1 MNDTPNSN
9 RTHIAVFGRRNVGKS
24 SIINAIA
31 NQNVAIVSDN
41 AGTTT
46 DPVKKAIEINK
57 IGACVIVDTAGF
69 DDEGELGSLRIEKT
83 KKISESTDIALLV
96 FDGSIFDGSVFDRS
110 IENKDYLLE
119 LKWKN
124 QLSELGIPIIAVI
137 NKIDLKRNY
146 KIMEQNIKEIFDI
159 DCVLISAIKKINIDI
174 LIETIIKNL
183 KESISKDDEI
193 GIVEHIVGEDDTVLL
208 VMPQDIQAPKG
219 RLILPQ
225 VQTIRDILDNK
236 AIVICVSFD
245 KLEIALKSLN
255 KPPKVIITDSQV
267 FKEVEKLKP
276 EESAL
281 TSFSVLFARYKGDEK
296 IYKKGADFIDNL
308 NKESKI
314 LIAESC
320 THIPLE
326 GDIGRVKIPNMLKN
340 KFGFAFDIDYTAGA
354 DFPSDLSKY
363 DLIIHC
369 GGCMGTRRQILNRIR
384 LCEKQNKPITN
395 YGMAIAKINGVNYI

>member
-9 RTHIAVFGRRNVGKS
+9 RTHIAIFGRRNAGKS

-31 NQNVAIVSDN
+31 NQDIAIVSDT

-46 DPVKKAIEINK
+46 DPVKKAIEING
-57 IGACVIVDTAGF
+57 IGACTIVDTAGF
-69 DDEGELGSLRIEKT
+69 DDEGELGALRIERT
-83 KKISESTDIALLV
+83 KKIMESSDIALLV
-96 FDGSIFDGSVFDRS
+96 FDASFID
-110 IENKDYLLE
+110 NDYSLE

-124 QLSELGIPIIAVI
+124 KLESLEIPVIAVL
-137 NKIDLKRNY
+137 NKIDLNADY
-146 KIMEQNIKEIFDI
+146 KNTEEDIKEIFNLET
-159 DCVLISAIKKINIDI
+159 VSISAINSNNKINIDK
-174 LIETIIKNL
+174 LIETIKLTIPKTEEISITGHIIK
-183 KESISKDDEI
+183 
-193 GIVEHIVGEDDTVLL
+193 EDDIVML

-236 AIVICVSFD
+236 AVIMASTFD
-245 KLEIALKSLN
+245 KFENALKALS
-255 KPPKVIITDSQV
+255 KAPKVIITDSQV

-276 EESAL
+276 KESLL

-308 NKESKI
+308 TNDSKI

-326 GDIGRVKIPNMLKN
+326 GDIGRVKIPNLLKK
-340 KFGFAFDIDYTAGA
+340 KFGFEFDIDYVAGN
-354 DFPSDLSKY
+354 DFPDDLSKY
-363 DLIIHC
+363 DLVIHC
-369 GGCMGTRRQILNRIR
+369 GGCMGTRKHILNRIR
-384 LCEKQNKPITN
+384 ICEEQNVPITN
-395 YGMAIAKINGVNYI
+395 YGMTIAKINGVKYI

>member
-9 RTHIAVFGRRNVGKS
+9 RTHIAIFGRTNAGKS

-31 NQNVAIVSDN
+31 NQNVAIVSDK

-69 DDEGELGSLRIEKT
+69 DDNGDLGLLRIEKT
-83 KKISESTDIALLV
+83 KKIAEKTDIALLV
-96 FDGSIFDGSVFDRS
+96 FDCNIK
-110 IENKDYLLE
+110 NNDYVLE

-124 QLSELGIPIIAVI
+124 QLSEFGIPIIAVI
-137 NKIDLKRNY
+137 NKIDLNQNY
-146 KIMEQNIKEIFDI
+146 KIVEQNIKEIFDI
-159 DCVLISAIKKINIDI
+159 DCVSISVNKKINIDI
-174 LIETIIKNL
+174 LIETIKNN
-183 KESISKDDEI
+183 ISKEDEI
-193 GIVEHIVGEDDTVLL
+193 SIVGHIIKEDDIVLL

-236 AIVICVSFD
+236 AIVIGATFD
-245 KLEIALKSLN
+245 KFENALKSLN

-276 EESAL
+276 KESAL

-320 THIPLE
+320 AHIPLE

-340 KFGFAFDIDYTAGA
+340 KFGFAFDIDYTTGE

-369 GGCMGTRRQILNRIR
+369 GGCMGTRKHILNRIK
-384 LCEKQNKPITN
+384 LCERQNKPITN

>member
-9 RTHIAVFGRRNVGKS
+9 RTHIAIFGRRNAGKS

-69 DDEGELGSLRIEKT
+69 DDDGELGLLRIEKT
-83 KKISESTDIALLV
+83 KKIIESTDIALLV
-96 FDGSIFDGSVFDRS
+96 FDCDS
-110 IENKDYLLE
+110 ENNDYLLE

-124 QLSELGIPIIAVI
+124 ELSEFGIPIIAVI
-137 NKIDLKRNY
+137 NKIDLNKNY
-146 KIMEQNIKEIFDI
+146 KIVEQNIKEIFDI
-159 DCVLISAIKKINIDI
+159 DCVPISANKKINIDI
-174 LIETIIKNL
+174 LIETIKNNL
-183 KESISKDDEI
+183 SKEDEI
-193 GIVEHIVGEDDTVLL
+193 SIVGHIVGEDDIVLL

-236 AIVICVSFD
+236 AIVIGATFD
-245 KLEIALKSLN
+245 KFETALKSLN

-267 FKEVEKLKP
+267 FKEVERLKP
-276 EESAL
+276 KESAL

-308 NKESKI
+308 NKKSKI

-320 THIPLE
+320 SHIPLE

-369 GGCMGTRRQILNRIR
+369 GGCMGTRRQILNRIK

>member
-1 MNDTPNSN
+1 MKDTPNSN
-9 RTHIAVFGRRNVGKS
+9 RTHIAIFGRRNAGKS
-24 SIINAIA
+24 SIINALS

-69 DDEGELGSLRIEKT
+69 DDDGELGLLRIEKT
-83 KKISESTDIALLV
+83 KKIIESTDIALLV
-96 FDGSIFDGSVFDRS
+96 FDCDS
-110 IENKDYLLE
+110 ENNDYLLE

-124 QLSELGIPIIAVI
+124 ELSEFGIPIIAVI
-137 NKIDLKRNY
+137 NKIDLNKNY
-146 KIMEQNIKEIFDI
+146 KIVEQNIKEIFDI
-159 DCVLISAIKKINIDI
+159 DCAPISANKKINIDI
-174 LIETIIKNL
+174 LIETIKNNL
-183 KESISKDDEI
+183 SKEDEI
-193 GIVEHIVGEDDTVLL
+193 SIVGHIVGEDDIVLL

-236 AIVICVSFD
+236 AIVIGATFD
-245 KLEIALKSLN
+245 KFETALKSLN

-267 FKEVEKLKP
+267 FKEVERLKP
-276 EESAL
+276 KESAL

-308 NKESKI
+308 NKKSKI

-320 THIPLE
+320 SHIPLE

-369 GGCMGTRRQILNRIR
+369 GGCMGTRRQILNRIK

>member
-9 RTHIAVFGRRNVGKS
+9 RTHIAIFGRTNAGKS

-31 NQNVAIVSDN
+31 NQNVAIVSDK

-69 DDEGELGSLRIEKT
+69 DDNGDLGLLRIEKT
-83 KKISESTDIALLV
+83 KKIAEKTDIALLV
-96 FDGSIFDGSVFDRS
+96 FDCNIK
-110 IENKDYLLE
+110 NNDYILE

-124 QLSELGIPIIAVI
+124 QLSEFGIPIIAVI
-137 NKIDLKRNY
+137 NKIDLNQNY
-146 KIMEQNIKEIFDI
+146 KIVEQNIKEIFDI
-159 DCVLISAIKKINIDI
+159 DCVSISVNKKINIDI
-174 LIETIIKNL
+174 LIETIKNN
-183 KESISKDDEI
+183 ISKEDEI
-193 GIVEHIVGEDDTVLL
+193 SIVGHVIKEDDIVLL

-236 AIVICVSFD
+236 AIVIGATFD
-245 KLEIALKSLN
+245 KFENALKSLN

-276 EESAL
+276 KESAL

-320 THIPLE
+320 AHIPLE

-340 KFGFAFDIDYTAGA
+340 KFGFAFDIDYTTGE
-354 DFPSDLSKY
+354 DFPTDLSKY

-369 GGCMGTRRQILNRIR
+369 GGCMGTRKHILNRIK
-384 LCEKQNKPITN
+384 LCERQNKPITN

>member
-9 RTHIAVFGRRNVGKS
+9 RTHIAIFGRRNAGKS

-69 DDEGELGSLRIEKT
+69 DDDGELGLLRIEKT
-83 KKISESTDIALLV
+83 KKIIESTDIALLV
-96 FDGSIFDGSVFDRS
+96 FDCDS
-110 IENKDYLLE
+110 ENNDYILE

-124 QLSELGIPIIAVI
+124 ELSEFGIPIVAVI
-137 NKIDLKRNY
+137 NKIDLNKNY
-146 KIMEQNIKEIFDI
+146 KIVEQNIKEIFDI
-159 DCVLISAIKKINIDI
+159 DCVPISANKKINIDI
-174 LIETIIKNL
+174 LIETIKNNL
-183 KESISKDDEI
+183 SKEDEI
-193 GIVEHIVGEDDTVLL
+193 SIVGHIVGEDDIVLL

-236 AIVICVSFD
+236 AIVIGATFD
-245 KLEIALKSLN
+245 KFETALKSLN

-267 FKEVEKLKP
+267 FKEVERLKP
-276 EESAL
+276 KESAL

-296 IYKKGADFIDNL
+296 IYKEGADFIDNL
-308 NKESKI
+308 NKKSKI

-320 THIPLE
+320 SHIPIE

-369 GGCMGTRRQILNRIR
+369 GGCMGTRRQILNRIK

>member
-9 RTHIAVFGRRNVGKS
+9 RTHIAIFGRRNAGKS
-24 SIINAIA
+24 SIINALS

-69 DDEGELGSLRIEKT
+69 DDDGELGLLRIEKT
-83 KKISESTDIALLV
+83 KKIIESTDIALLV
-96 FDGSIFDGSVFDRS
+96 FDCDS
-110 IENKDYLLE
+110 ENNDYLLE

-124 QLSELGIPIIAVI
+124 KLSEFGIPIVAVI
-137 NKIDLKRNY
+137 NKIDLNKNY
-146 KIMEQNIKEIFDI
+146 KIVEQNIKEIFDI
-159 DCVLISAIKKINIDI
+159 DCAPISANKKINIDI
-174 LIETIIKNL
+174 LIETIKNNL
-183 KESISKDDEI
+183 SKEDEI
-193 GIVEHIVGEDDTVLL
+193 SIVGHIVGEDDIVLL

-236 AIVICVSFD
+236 AIVIGATFD
-245 KLEIALKSLN
+245 KFEKALKSLN

-267 FKEVEKLKP
+267 FKEVERLKP
-276 EESAL
+276 KESAL

-308 NKESKI
+308 NKKSKI

-320 THIPLE
+320 SHIPLE

-369 GGCMGTRRQILNRIR
+369 GGCMGTRRQILNRIK

>member
-9 RTHIAVFGRRNVGKS
+9 RTHITIFGRRNAGKS
-24 SIINAIA
+24 SIINAMA

-69 DDEGELGSLRIEKT
+69 DDDGELGLLRIEKT
-83 KKISESTDIALLV
+83 KKIAESTDIALLV
-96 FDGSIFDGSVFDRS
+96 FNCWNEN
-110 IENKDYLLE
+110 IENEDYLLE
-119 LKWKN
+119 LEWKN
-124 QLSELGIPIIAVI
+124 KLSEFGIPIIAVI
-137 NKIDLKRNY
+137 NKIDLNKNY
-146 KIMEQNIKEIFDI
+146 KIVEQNIKDIFDI
-159 DCVLISAIKKINIDI
+159 DCVSISANKKISIDI
-174 LIETIIKNL
+174 LIEAIKNN
-183 KESISKDDEI
+183 ISKEDEI
-193 GIVEHIVGEDDTVLL
+193 SIVGHIVGEDDIVLL

-236 AIVICVSFD
+236 AIVIGATFD
-245 KLEIALKSLN
+245 KFEIALKSLK

-276 EESAL
+276 KESAL

-308 NKESKI
+308 NKKSKI

-320 THIPLE
+320 SHIPLE

-354 DFPSDLSKY
+354 DFPRDLSKY

>member
-9 RTHIAVFGRRNVGKS
+9 RTHIAIFGRRNAGKS
-24 SIINAIA
+24 SIINALS

-69 DDEGELGSLRIEKT
+69 DDDGELGLLRIEKT
-83 KKISESTDIALLV
+83 KKIIESTDIALLV
-96 FDGSIFDGSVFDRS
+96 FDCDS
-110 IENKDYLLE
+110 ENNDYLLE

-124 QLSELGIPIIAVI
+124 ELSEFGIPIIAVI
-137 NKIDLKRNY
+137 NKIDLNKNY
-146 KIMEQNIKEIFDI
+146 KIVEQNIKEIFDI
-159 DCVLISAIKKINIDI
+159 DCVSISANKKINIDI
-174 LIETIIKNL
+174 LIETIKNNL
-183 KESISKDDEI
+183 SREDEI
-193 GIVEHIVGEDDTVLL
+193 SIVGHIVGENDIVLL

-236 AIVICVSFD
+236 AIVIGATFD
-245 KLEIALKSLN
+245 KFETALKSLN

-267 FKEVEKLKP
+267 FKEVERLKP
-276 EESAL
+276 KESAL

-308 NKESKI
+308 NKKSKI

-320 THIPLE
+320 SHIPLE

>member
-9 RTHIAVFGRRNVGKS
+9 RTHIAIFGRRNAGKS

-69 DDEGELGSLRIEKT
+69 DDDGELGLLRIEKT
-83 KKISESTDIALLV
+83 KKIIESTDIALLV
-96 FDGSIFDGSVFDRS
+96 FDCDS
-110 IENKDYLLE
+110 ENNDYILE

-124 QLSELGIPIIAVI
+124 ELSEFGITIIAVI
-137 NKIDLKRNY
+137 NKIDLNKNY
-146 KIMEQNIKEIFDI
+146 KIVEQNIKEIFDI
-159 DCVLISAIKKINIDI
+159 DCVPISANKKINIDI
-174 LIETIIKNL
+174 LIETIKNNL
-183 KESISKDDEI
+183 SKEDEI
-193 GIVEHIVGEDDTVLL
+193 SIVGHIVGEDDIVLL

-236 AIVICVSFD
+236 AIVIGATFD
-245 KLEIALKSLN
+245 KFETALKSLN

-267 FKEVEKLKP
+267 FKEVERLKP
-276 EESAL
+276 KESAL

-308 NKESKI
+308 NKKSKI

-320 THIPLE
+320 SHIPLE

-369 GGCMGTRRQILNRIR
+369 GGCMGTRRQILNRIK

>member
-9 RTHIAVFGRRNVGKS
+9 RTHIAIFGKTNAGKS

-31 NQNVAIVSDN
+31 NQNVAIVSDK

-69 DDEGELGSLRIEKT
+69 DDNGDLGLLRIEKT
-83 KKISESTDIALLV
+83 KKIAEKTDIALLV
-96 FDGSIFDGSVFDRS
+96 FDCNIK
-110 IENKDYLLE
+110 NNDYILE

-124 QLSELGIPIIAVI
+124 QLSEFGIPIIAVI
-137 NKIDLKRNY
+137 NKIDLNQNY
-146 KIMEQNIKEIFDI
+146 KIVEQNIKEIFDI
-159 DCVLISAIKKINIDI
+159 DCVSISVNKKINIDI
-174 LIETIIKNL
+174 LIETIKNN
-183 KESISKDDEI
+183 ISKENEI
-193 GIVEHIVGEDDTVLL
+193 SIVGHIIKEDDIVLL

-236 AIVICVSFD
+236 AIVIGATFD
-245 KLEIALKSLN
+245 KFENALKSLN

-276 EESAL
+276 KESAL

-320 THIPLE
+320 AHIPLE

-340 KFGFAFDIDYTAGA
+340 KFGFAFDIDYTTGE

-369 GGCMGTRRQILNRIR
+369 GGCMGTRKHILNRIR
-384 LCEKQNKPITN
+384 LCERQNKPITN

>member
-9 RTHIAVFGRRNVGKS
+9 RTHISIFGRTNAGKS
-24 SIINAIA
+24 SIINSIA
-31 NQNVAIVSDN
+31 NQNVAIVSDK

-69 DDEGELGSLRIEKT
+69 DDNGDLGLLRIEKT
-83 KKISESTDIALLV
+83 KKIAEKTDIALLV
-96 FDGSIFDGSVFDRS
+96 FDCNIK
-110 IENKDYLLE
+110 NNDYILE

-124 QLSELGIPIIAVI
+124 QLSEFGIPIIAVI
-137 NKIDLKRNY
+137 NKIDLNQNY
-146 KIMEQNIKEIFDI
+146 KIVEQNIKEIFDI
-159 DCVLISAIKKINIDI
+159 DCVSISANKKINIDN
-174 LIETIIKNL
+174 LIETIKNN
-183 KESISKDDEI
+183 ISKEDEI
-193 GIVEHIVGEDDTVLL
+193 SIVGHIIKEDDIVLL

-236 AIVICVSFD
+236 AIVIGATFD
-245 KLEIALKSLN
+245 KFENALKSLN

-276 EESAL
+276 KESAL

-320 THIPLE
+320 AHIPLE

-340 KFGFAFDIDYTAGA
+340 KFGFAFDIDYTTGE

-369 GGCMGTRRQILNRIR
+369 GGCMGTRKHILNRIR
-384 LCEKQNKPITN
+384 LCERQNKPITN

>member
-9 RTHIAVFGRRNVGKS
+9 RTHIAIFGRRNAGKS

-31 NQNVAIVSDN
+31 NQYIAIVSDT

-46 DPVKKAIEINK
+46 DPVKKAIEING

-69 DDEGELGSLRIEKT
+69 DDDGELGALRIERT
-83 KKISESTDIALLV
+83 KKIMESSDIALFV
-96 FDGSIFDGSVFDRS
+96 FDASFI
-110 IENKDYLLE
+110 NNDYSLE

-124 QLSELGIPIIAVI
+124 KLESLEIPIIAVL
-137 NKIDLKRNY
+137 NKIDLNADY
-146 KIMEQNIKEIFDI
+146 KNIEQNIKEIFNLET
-159 DCVLISAIKKINIDI
+159 VSISAYNKINIDK
-174 LIETIIKNL
+174 LIDAIKLTIPKTEEISITGHIIK
-183 KESISKDDEI
+183 
-193 GIVEHIVGEDDTVLL
+193 EDDIVML

-236 AIVICVSFD
+236 AVIIASTFD
-245 KLEIALKSLN
+245 KFENALKALS
-255 KPPKVIITDSQV
+255 KAPKVIITDSQV

-276 EESAL
+276 KESLL

-308 NKESKI
+308 TKDSKI

-326 GDIGRVKIPNMLKN
+326 GDIGRVKIPNLLKN
-340 KFGFAFDIDYTAGA
+340 KFGFEFDIDYVAGN
-354 DFPSDLSKY
+354 DFPNDLSKY
-363 DLIIHC
+363 DLVIHC
-369 GGCMGTRRQILNRIR
+369 GGCMGTRKHILNRIR
-384 LCEKQNKPITN
+384 ICEEQNIPITN
-395 YGMAIAKINGVNYI
+395 YGMTIAKINGVQYI

>member
-9 RTHIAVFGRRNVGKS
+9 RTHIAIFGRRNAGKS
-24 SIINAIA
+24 SIINAMA

-69 DDEGELGSLRIEKT
+69 DDSGELGLLRIEKT
-83 KKISESTDIALLV
+83 KKIAESTDIALLV
-96 FDGSIFDGSVFDRS
+96 FDCGGEN
-110 IENKDYLLE
+110 IENEDYLLE
-119 LKWKN
+119 LEWKN
-124 QLSELGIPIIAVI
+124 KLSEFGIPIIAVI
-137 NKIDLKRNY
+137 NKIDLNKNY
-146 KIMEQNIKEIFDI
+146 KILEQNIKDIFDI
-159 DCVLISAIKKINIDI
+159 DCVSISANKKINIDI
-174 LIETIIKNL
+174 LIEAIKNN
-183 KESISKDDEI
+183 ISKEDEI
-193 GIVEHIVGEDDTVLL
+193 SIVGHIVGEDDIVLL

-236 AIVICVSFD
+236 AIVIGATFD
-245 KLEIALKSLN
+245 KFEIALKSLN

-276 EESAL
+276 KESAL

-296 IYKKGADFIDNL
+296 IYKRGADFIDNL
-308 NKESKI
+308 NKKSKI

-320 THIPLE
+320 SHIPLE

>member
-9 RTHIAVFGRRNVGKS
+9 RTHIAIFGRRNAGKS
-24 SIINAIA
+24 SIINAMA

-69 DDEGELGSLRIEKT
+69 DDDGELGLLRIEKT
-83 KKISESTDIALLV
+83 KKIAESTDIALLV
-96 FDGSIFDGSVFDRS
+96 FDCGTEN
-110 IENKDYLLE
+110 IENEDYILE
-119 LKWKN
+119 LEWKN
-124 QLSELGIPIIAVI
+124 KLSEFGIPIIAVI
-137 NKIDLKRNY
+137 NKIDFNKNY
-146 KIMEQNIKEIFDI
+146 KTVEQNIKYIFDI
-159 DCVLISAIKKINIDI
+159 DCVSISANKKMNIDI
-174 LIETIIKNL
+174 LIEAIKNN
-183 KESISKDDEI
+183 ISKEDEI
-193 GIVEHIVGEDDTVLL
+193 SIVGHIVGEDDIVLL

-236 AIVICVSFD
+236 AIVIGSTFD
-245 KLEIALKSLN
+245 KFEIALKSLK

-276 EESAL
+276 KESAL

-308 NKESKI
+308 NKKSKI

-320 THIPLE
+320 SHIPLE

-340 KFGFAFDIDYTAGA
+340 KFGFAFDIEYTAGA

>member
-9 RTHIAVFGRRNVGKS
+9 RTHIAIFGRTNAGKS

-31 NQNVAIVSDN
+31 NQNVAIVSEN

-69 DDEGELGSLRIEKT
+69 DDEGELGLLRIEKT
-83 KKISESTDIALLV
+83 KKIAEKTDIALLV
-96 FDGSIFDGSVFDRS
+96 FDCNIK
-110 IENKDYLLE
+110 NNDYILE

-124 QLSELGIPIIAVI
+124 QLSEFGIPIIAVI
-137 NKIDLKRNY
+137 NKIDLNQNY
-146 KIMEQNIKEIFDI
+146 KIVEQNIKEIFDI
-159 DCVLISAIKKINIDI
+159 DCVSISVNKKINIDI
-174 LIETIIKNL
+174 LIETIKNN
-183 KESISKDDEI
+183 ISKEDEI
-193 GIVEHIVGEDDTVLL
+193 SIVGHIIKEDDIVLL

-236 AIVICVSFD
+236 AIVIGATFD
-245 KLEIALKSLN
+245 KFENALKSLN

-276 EESAL
+276 KESAL

-340 KFGFAFDIDYTAGA
+340 KFGFTFDIDYTTGE

-369 GGCMGTRRQILNRIR
+369 GGCMGTRKHILNRIR
-384 LCEKQNKPITN
+384 LCERQNKPITN
-395 YGMAIAKINGVNYI
+395 YGMAIAKINGVSYI

>member
-9 RTHIAVFGRRNVGKS
+9 RTHIAIFGRTNAGKS

-31 NQNVAIVSDN
+31 NQNVAIVSDK

-69 DDEGELGSLRIEKT
+69 DDNGDLGLLRIEKT
-83 KKISESTDIALLV
+83 KKIAESTDIALLV
-96 FDGSIFDGSVFDRS
+96 FDCGCEN
-110 IENKDYLLE
+110 IEKEDYLLE

-124 QLSELGIPIIAVI
+124 QLSEFGIPIIAVI
-137 NKIDLKRNY
+137 NKIDLNQNY
-146 KIMEQNIKEIFDI
+146 KIVEQNIKEIFDI
-159 DCVLISAIKKINIDI
+159 DCVSISVNKKINIDI
-174 LIETIIKNL
+174 LIETIKNN
-183 KESISKDDEI
+183 ISKEDEI
-193 GIVEHIVGEDDTVLL
+193 SIVGHIIREDDIVLL

-236 AIVICVSFD
+236 AIVIGATFN
-245 KLEIALKSLN
+245 KFENALKSLN

-276 EESAL
+276 KESAL

-308 NKESKI
+308 NKKSKI

-320 THIPLE
+320 AHIPLE

-340 KFGFAFDIDYTAGA
+340 KFGFAFDIDYTTGE

-369 GGCMGTRRQILNRIR
+369 GGCMGTRKHILNRIR
-384 LCEKQNKPITN
+384 LCERQNKPITN

>member
-1 MNDTPNSN
+1 MNDIPNSN
-9 RTHIAVFGRRNVGKS
+9 RTHIAIFGRRNAGKS

-57 IGACVIVDTAGF
+57 VGACVIVDTAGF
-69 DDEGELGSLRIEKT
+69 DDDGELGLLRIEKT
-83 KKISESTDIALLV
+83 KKIIESTDIALLV
-96 FDGSIFDGSVFDRS
+96 FDCES
-110 IENKDYLLE
+110 ENNDYLLE

-124 QLSELGIPIIAVI
+124 ELSEFGIPIIAVI
-137 NKIDLKRNY
+137 NKIDLNKNY
-146 KIMEQNIKEIFDI
+146 KIVEQNIKEIFDI
-159 DCVLISAIKKINIDI
+159 DCATISANKKINIDI
-174 LIETIIKNL
+174 LIETIKNNL
-183 KESISKDDEI
+183 SKEDEI
-193 GIVEHIVGEDDTVLL
+193 SIVGHIVGEDDIVLL

-236 AIVICVSFD
+236 AIVIGATFD
-245 KLEIALKSLN
+245 KFETALKSLN

-267 FKEVEKLKP
+267 FKEVERLKP
-276 EESAL
+276 KESAL

-308 NKESKI
+308 NKKSKI

-320 THIPLE
+320 SHIPLE

-369 GGCMGTRRQILNRIR
+369 GGCMGTRRQILNRIK

>member
-9 RTHIAVFGRRNVGKS
+9 RTHIAIFGRTNAGKS

-31 NQNVAIVSDN
+31 NQNVAIVSDK

-69 DDEGELGSLRIEKT
+69 DDLGELGLLRIEKT
-83 KKISESTDIALLV
+83 KKIAEKTDIALLV
-96 FDGSIFDGSVFDRS
+96 FDCNIK
-110 IENKDYLLE
+110 NNDYVLE

-124 QLSELGIPIIAVI
+124 QLSEFGIPIIAVI
-137 NKIDLKRNY
+137 NKIDLNQNY
-146 KIMEQNIKEIFDI
+146 KIVEQNIKEIFDI
-159 DCVLISAIKKINIDI
+159 DCVSISVNKKINIDI
-174 LIETIIKNL
+174 LIETIKNN
-183 KESISKDDEI
+183 ISKENEI
-193 GIVEHIVGEDDTVLL
+193 SIVGHIIKEDDIVLL

-225 VQTIRDILDNK
+225 VQTIRDILDSK
-236 AIVICVSFD
+236 AIVIGATFD
-245 KLEIALKSLN
+245 KFENALKSLN

-276 EESAL
+276 KESAL

-320 THIPLE
+320 AHIPLE

-340 KFGFAFDIDYTAGA
+340 KFGFAFDIDYTTGE

-369 GGCMGTRRQILNRIR
+369 GGCMGTRRQILNRIK
-384 LCEKQNKPITN
+384 LCERQNKPITN

>member
-9 RTHIAVFGRRNVGKS
+9 RTHIAIFGRRNAGKS

-31 NQNVAIVSDN
+31 NQDIAIVSDT

-46 DPVKKAIEINK
+46 DPVKKAIEING

-69 DDEGELGSLRIEKT
+69 DDEGELGALRIERT
-83 KKISESTDIALLV
+83 KKIMESSDIALL
-96 FDGSIFDGSVFDRS
+96 IFDASFID
-110 IENKDYLLE
+110 NDYSLE

-124 QLSELGIPIIAVI
+124 KLESLEIPVIAVL
-137 NKIDLKRNY
+137 NKIDLNADY
-146 KIMEQNIKEIFDI
+146 KNTEEDIKEIFNLET
-159 DCVLISAIKKINIDI
+159 VSISAINSNNKINIDK
-174 LIETIIKNL
+174 LIETIKLTIPKTEEISITGHIIK
-183 KESISKDDEI
+183 
-193 GIVEHIVGEDDTVLL
+193 EDDIVML

-236 AIVICVSFD
+236 AVIMASTFD
-245 KLEIALKSLN
+245 KFENALKALS
-255 KPPKVIITDSQV
+255 KAPKVIITDSQV

-276 EESAL
+276 KESLL

-308 NKESKI
+308 TKESKI

-326 GDIGRVKIPNMLKN
+326 GDIGRVKIPNLLKK
-340 KFGFAFDIDYTAGA
+340 KFGFEFDIDYVAGN
-354 DFPSDLSKY
+354 DFPDDLSKY
-363 DLIIHC
+363 DLVIHC
-369 GGCMGTRRQILNRIR
+369 GGCMGTRKHILNRIR
-384 LCEKQNKPITN
+384 ICEEQNVPITN
-395 YGMAIAKINGVNYI
+395 YGMTIAKINGVKYI

>member
-9 RTHIAVFGRRNVGKS
+9 RTHIAIFGRTNAGKS

-31 NQNVAIVSDN
+31 NQNVAIVSDK

-69 DDEGELGSLRIEKT
+69 DDNGDLGLLRIEKT
-83 KKISESTDIALLV
+83 KKIAETTDIALLV
-96 FDGSIFDGSVFDRS
+96 FDCNIK
-110 IENKDYLLE
+110 NNDYILE

-124 QLSELGIPIIAVI
+124 QLSEFGIPIIAVI
-137 NKIDLKRNY
+137 NKIDLNQNY
-146 KIMEQNIKEIFDI
+146 KIVEQNIKEIFDI
-159 DCVLISAIKKINIDI
+159 DCVSISVNKKINIDI
-174 LIETIIKNL
+174 LIETIKNN
-183 KESISKDDEI
+183 ISKEDEI
-193 GIVEHIVGEDDTVLL
+193 SIVGHIIKEDDIVLL

-236 AIVICVSFD
+236 AIVIGATFD
-245 KLEIALKSLN
+245 KFENALKSLN

-276 EESAL
+276 KESAL

-320 THIPLE
+320 AHIPLE

-340 KFGFAFDIDYTAGA
+340 KFGFAFDIDYTTGE

-369 GGCMGTRRQILNRIR
+369 GGCMGTRKHILNRIR
-384 LCEKQNKPITN
+384 LCERQNKPITN
-395 YGMAIAKINGVNYI
+395 YGMAIAKINGVSYI

>member
-1 MNDTPNSN
+1 MNDIPNSN
-9 RTHIAVFGRRNVGKS
+9 RTHIAIFGRRNAGKS

-69 DDEGELGSLRIEKT
+69 DDDGELGLLRIEKT
-83 KKISESTDIALLV
+83 KKIVESTDIALLV
-96 FDGSIFDGSVFDRS
+96 FDCDS
-110 IENKDYLLE
+110 ENNDYLLE

-124 QLSELGIPIIAVI
+124 ELSEFGIPIVAVI
-137 NKIDLKRNY
+137 NKIDLNKNY
-146 KIMEQNIKEIFDI
+146 KIVEQNIKEIFDI
-159 DCVLISAIKKINIDI
+159 DCVSISANKKINIDI
-174 LIETIIKNL
+174 LIETIKNNL
-183 KESISKDDEI
+183 SKEDEI
-193 GIVEHIVGEDDTVLL
+193 SIVGHIVGEDDIVLL

-236 AIVICVSFD
+236 AIVIGATFD
-245 KLEIALKSLN
+245 KFETALKSLN

-267 FKEVEKLKP
+267 FKEVERLKP
-276 EESAL
+276 KESAL

-308 NKESKI
+308 NKKSKI

-320 THIPLE
+320 SHIPLE

>member
-9 RTHIAVFGRRNVGKS
+9 RTHIAIFGRTNAGKS
-24 SIINAIA
+24 SIINSIA
-31 NQNVAIVSDN
+31 NQNVAIVSDK

-69 DDEGELGSLRIEKT
+69 DDNGDLGLLRIEKT
-83 KKISESTDIALLV
+83 KKIAEKTDIALLV
-96 FDGSIFDGSVFDRS
+96 FDCNIK
-110 IENKDYLLE
+110 NNDYILE

-124 QLSELGIPIIAVI
+124 QLSEFGIPIIAVI
-137 NKIDLKRNY
+137 NKIDLNQNY
-146 KIMEQNIKEIFDI
+146 KIVEQNIKEIFDI
-159 DCVLISAIKKINIDI
+159 DCVSISVNKKINIDI
-174 LIETIIKNL
+174 LIETIKNN
-183 KESISKDDEI
+183 ISKEDEI
-193 GIVEHIVGEDDTVLL
+193 SIVGHIIKEDDIVLL

-225 VQTIRDILDNK
+225 VQIIRDILDNK
-236 AIVICVSFD
+236 AIVIGATFD
-245 KLEIALKSLN
+245 KFESALKSLN

-276 EESAL
+276 KESAL

-320 THIPLE
+320 AHIPLE

-340 KFGFAFDIDYTAGA
+340 KFGFAFDIDYTTGE

-369 GGCMGTRRQILNRIR
+369 GGCMGTRKHILNRIR
-384 LCEKQNKPITN
+384 LCERQNKPITN

>member
-9 RTHIAVFGRRNVGKS
+9 RTHIAIFGRTNAGKS

-31 NQNVAIVSDN
+31 NQNVAIVSDK

-69 DDEGELGSLRIEKT
+69 DDNGDLGLLKIEKT
-83 KKISESTDIALLV
+83 KKIAEKTDIALLV
-96 FDGSIFDGSVFDRS
+96 FDCNIK
-110 IENKDYLLE
+110 NNDYILE

-124 QLSELGIPIIAVI
+124 QLSEFGIPIIAVI
-137 NKIDLKRNY
+137 NKIDLNQNY
-146 KIMEQNIKEIFDI
+146 KIVEQNIKEIFDI
-159 DCVLISAIKKINIDI
+159 DCVSISVNKKINIDI
-174 LIETIIKNL
+174 LIETIKNN
-183 KESISKDDEI
+183 ISKEDEI
-193 GIVEHIVGEDDTVLL
+193 SIVGHIIKEDDIVLL

-236 AIVICVSFD
+236 AIVIGATFD
-245 KLEIALKSLN
+245 KFENALKSLN

-276 EESAL
+276 KESAL

-320 THIPLE
+320 AHIPLE

-340 KFGFAFDIDYTAGA
+340 KFGFAFDIDYTTGE

-369 GGCMGTRRQILNRIR
+369 GGCMGTRKHILNRIR
-384 LCEKQNKPITN
+384 LCERQNKPITN

>member
-9 RTHIAVFGRRNVGKS
+9 RIHISIFGRTNAGKS

-31 NQNVAIVSDN
+31 NQNIAIVSDK

-69 DDEGELGSLRIEKT
+69 DDNGDLGLLRIEKT
-83 KKISESTDIALLV
+83 KKIAEKTDIALLV
-96 FDGSIFDGSVFDRS
+96 FDCNIK
-110 IENKDYLLE
+110 NNDYILE

-124 QLSELGIPIIAVI
+124 QLSEFGIPIIAVI
-137 NKIDLKRNY
+137 NKIDLNQNY
-146 KIMEQNIKEIFDI
+146 KIVEQNIKEIFDI
-159 DCVLISAIKKINIDI
+159 DCVSISVNKKINIDI
-174 LIETIIKNL
+174 LIETIKNN
-183 KESISKDDEI
+183 ISKENEI
-193 GIVEHIVGEDDTVLL
+193 SIVGHIIKEDDIVLL

-236 AIVICVSFD
+236 AIVIGATFD
-245 KLEIALKSLN
+245 KFENALKSLN
-255 KPPKVIITDSQV
+255 KSPKVIITDSQV

-276 EESAL
+276 KESAL

-320 THIPLE
+320 AHIPLE

-340 KFGFAFDIDYTAGA
+340 KFGFAFDIDYTTGE

-369 GGCMGTRRQILNRIR
+369 GGCMGTRKHILNRIR
-384 LCEKQNKPITN
+384 LCERQNKPITN

>member
-9 RTHIAVFGRRNVGKS
+9 RIHISIFGRTNAGKS
-24 SIINAIA
+24 SIINVIA
-31 NQNVAIVSDN
+31 NQNVAIVSDK

-69 DDEGELGSLRIEKT
+69 DDNGDLGLLRIEKT
-83 KKISESTDIALLV
+83 KKIAEKTDIALLV
-96 FDGSIFDGSVFDRS
+96 FDCNIK
-110 IENKDYLLE
+110 NNDYILE

-124 QLSELGIPIIAVI
+124 QLSEFGIPIIAVI
-137 NKIDLKRNY
+137 NKIDLNQNY
-146 KIMEQNIKEIFDI
+146 KIVEQNIKEIFDI
-159 DCVLISAIKKINIDI
+159 DCVSISVNKKINIDI
-174 LIETIIKNL
+174 LIETIKNN
-183 KESISKDDEI
+183 ISKEDEI
-193 GIVEHIVGEDDTVLL
+193 SIVGHIIKEDDIVLL

-236 AIVICVSFD
+236 AIVIGATFD
-245 KLEIALKSLN
+245 KFENALKSLN

-276 EESAL
+276 KESAL

-320 THIPLE
+320 AHIPLE

-340 KFGFAFDIDYTAGA
+340 KFGFAFDIDYTTGE

-369 GGCMGTRRQILNRIR
+369 GGCMGTRKHILNRIR
-384 LCEKQNKPITN
+384 LCERQNKPITN

>member
-9 RTHIAVFGRRNVGKS
+9 RTHIAIFGRTNAGKS

-31 NQNVAIVSDN
+31 NQNVAIVSDK

-69 DDEGELGSLRIEKT
+69 DDNGDLGLLRIEKT
-83 KKISESTDIALLV
+83 KKIAEKTDIALLV
-96 FDGSIFDGSVFDRS
+96 FDCNIK
-110 IENKDYLLE
+110 NNDYILE

-124 QLSELGIPIIAVI
+124 QLSEFGIPIIAVI
-137 NKIDLKRNY
+137 NKIDLNQNY
-146 KIMEQNIKEIFDI
+146 KIVEQNIKEIFDI
-159 DCVLISAIKKINIDI
+159 DCVSISVNKKINIDI
-174 LIETIIKNL
+174 LIETIKNN
-183 KESISKDDEI
+183 ISKEDEI
-193 GIVEHIVGEDDTVLL
+193 SIVGHIIKEDDIVLL
-208 VMPQDIQAPKG
+208 VMPQDIQAPRG

-236 AIVICVSFD
+236 AIVIGATFD
-245 KLEIALKSLN
+245 KFENALKSLN

-276 EESAL
+276 KESAL

-308 NKESKI
+308 NEKSKI

-320 THIPLE
+320 SHIPLE

-340 KFGFAFDIDYTAGA
+340 KFGFSFDIDYTAGA

-369 GGCMGTRRQILNRIR
+369 GGCMGTRKHILNRIR
-384 LCEKQNKPITN
+384 LCERQNKPITN

>member
-9 RTHIAVFGRRNVGKS
+9 RTHITIFGRRNAGKS
-24 SIINAIA
+24 SIINAMA

-69 DDEGELGSLRIEKT
+69 DDDGELGLLRIEKT
-83 KKISESTDIALLV
+83 KKIAESTDIALLV
-96 FDGSIFDGSVFDRS
+96 FNCWNEN
-110 IENKDYLLE
+110 IENEDYLLE
-119 LKWKN
+119 LEWKN
-124 QLSELGIPIIAVI
+124 KLSEFGIPIIAVI
-137 NKIDLKRNY
+137 NKIDLNKNY
-146 KIMEQNIKEIFDI
+146 KTVEQNIKYIFDI
-159 DCVLISAIKKINIDI
+159 DCVSISANKKINIDI
-174 LIETIIKNL
+174 LIEAIKNN
-183 KESISKDDEI
+183 ISKEDEI
-193 GIVEHIVGEDDTVLL
+193 SIVGHIVGEDDIVLL

-236 AIVICVSFD
+236 AIVIGATFD
-245 KLEIALKSLN
+245 KFEIALKSLK

-276 EESAL
+276 KESAL

-308 NKESKI
+308 NKKSKI

-320 THIPLE
+320 SHIPLE

>member
-9 RTHIAVFGRRNVGKS
+9 RTHISIFGRTNTGKS

-31 NQNVAIVSDN
+31 NQNVAIVSDK

-69 DDEGELGSLRIEKT
+69 DDNGDLGLLRIEKT
-83 KKISESTDIALLV
+83 KKIAEKTDIALLV
-96 FDGSIFDGSVFDRS
+96 FDCNIK
-110 IENKDYLLE
+110 NNDYILE

-124 QLSELGIPIIAVI
+124 QLSEFGIPIIAVI
-137 NKIDLKRNY
+137 NKIDLNQNY
-146 KIMEQNIKEIFDI
+146 KIVEQNIKEIFDI
-159 DCVLISAIKKINIDI
+159 DCVSISVNKKINIDI
-174 LIETIIKNL
+174 LIETIKNN
-183 KESISKDDEI
+183 ISKEDEI
-193 GIVEHIVGEDDTVLL
+193 SIVGHIIKEDDIVLL

-236 AIVICVSFD
+236 AIVIGATFD
-245 KLEIALKSLN
+245 KFENALKSLN

-276 EESAL
+276 KESAL

-320 THIPLE
+320 AHIPLE

-340 KFGFAFDIDYTAGA
+340 KFGFAFDIDYTTGE

-369 GGCMGTRRQILNRIR
+369 GGCVGTRKHILNRIR
-384 LCEKQNKPITN
+384 LCERQNKPITN

>member
-1 MNDTPNSN
+1 MKDTPNSN
-9 RTHIAVFGRRNVGKS
+9 RTHIAIFGRRNAGKS

-69 DDEGELGSLRIEKT
+69 DDDGELGLLRIEKT
-83 KKISESTDIALLV
+83 KKIIESTDIALLV
-96 FDGSIFDGSVFDRS
+96 FDCES
-110 IENKDYLLE
+110 ENNDYLLE

-124 QLSELGIPIIAVI
+124 ELSKFGIPIIAVI
-137 NKIDLKRNY
+137 NKIDLNKNY
-146 KIMEQNIKEIFDI
+146 KIVEQNIKEIFDI
-159 DCVLISAIKKINIDI
+159 DCVSISANEKINIDI
-174 LIETIIKNL
+174 LIETIKNNL
-183 KESISKDDEI
+183 SREDEI
-193 GIVEHIVGEDDTVLL
+193 SIVGHIVGENDIVLL

-236 AIVICVSFD
+236 AIVIGATFD
-245 KLEIALKSLN
+245 KFETALKNLK

-267 FKEVEKLKP
+267 FKEVERLKP
-276 EESAL
+276 KESAL

-296 IYKKGADFIDNL
+296 IYKEGADFIDNL
-308 NKESKI
+308 NKKSKI

-320 THIPLE
+320 SHIPLE

-369 GGCMGTRRQILNRIR
+369 GGCMGTRRQILNRIK

>member
-9 RTHIAVFGRRNVGKS
+9 RTHIAIFGRTNAGKS

-31 NQNVAIVSDN
+31 NQNVAIVSDK

-69 DDEGELGSLRIEKT
+69 DDNGDLGLLRIEKT
-83 KKISESTDIALLV
+83 KKIAEKTDIALLV
-96 FDGSIFDGSVFDRS
+96 FDCNIK
-110 IENKDYLLE
+110 NNDYILE

-124 QLSELGIPIIAVI
+124 QLSEFGIPIIAVI
-137 NKIDLKRNY
+137 NKIDLNQNY
-146 KIMEQNIKEIFDI
+146 KIVEQNIKEIFDI
-159 DCVLISAIKKINIDI
+159 DCVSISVNKKINIDI
-174 LIETIIKNL
+174 LIETIKNN
-183 KESISKDDEI
+183 ISKENEI
-193 GIVEHIVGEDDTVLL
+193 SIVGHIAGEDDIVLL

-236 AIVICVSFD
+236 AIGIGATFD
-245 KLEIALKSLN
+245 KFENALKSLN

-276 EESAL
+276 KESAL

-320 THIPLE
+320 AHIPLE

-340 KFGFAFDIDYTAGA
+340 KFGFAFDIDYTTGE

-369 GGCMGTRRQILNRIR
+369 GGCMGTRKHILNRIR
-384 LCEKQNKPITN
+384 LCERQNKPITN